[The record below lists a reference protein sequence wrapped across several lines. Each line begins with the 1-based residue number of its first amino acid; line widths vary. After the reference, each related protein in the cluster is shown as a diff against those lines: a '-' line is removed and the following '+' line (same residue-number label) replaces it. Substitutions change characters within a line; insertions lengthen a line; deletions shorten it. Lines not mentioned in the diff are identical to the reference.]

1 MSEEELD
8 DLSMPEEIGE
18 TDSQD
23 EMYEHFS
30 VTVDKGQAPAA
41 DRQIPDHTG
50 WRACSRNRI
59 QAAADS
65 GNILV
70 GRHARQVELQGQAAR
85 PHLRS

>member
-30 VTVDKGQAPAA
+30 VTVDKV
-41 DRQIPDHTG
+41 
-50 WRACSRNRI
+50 RACCGSTN
-59 QAAADS
+59 S
-65 GNILV
+65 
-70 GRHARQVELQGQAAR
+70 
-85 PHLRS
+85 

>member
-30 VTVDKGQAPAA
+30 VTVDKGQGMLRI
-41 DRQIPDHTG
+41 DKFLTNRMEG
-50 WRACSRNRI
+50 VSRNRI
-59 QAAADS
+59 
-65 GNILV
+65 
-70 GRHARQVELQGQAAR
+70 
-85 PHLRS
+85 

>member
-30 VTVDKGQAPAA
+30 VTVDKGQGMLRI
-41 DRQIPDHTG
+41 DKFLTNRMEG
-50 WRACSRNRI
+50 VSRNRI
-59 QAAADS
+59 QAAADGGTS
-65 GNILV
+65 WS
-70 GRHARQVELQGQAAR
+70 AALPSSR
-85 PHLRS
+85 VTRSSRSTASRS

>member
-1 MSEEELD
+1 MSEEEQD

-30 VTVDKGQAPAA
+30 VTVDKGQGMLRI
-41 DRQIPDHTG
+41 DKFLTNRMEDV
-50 WRACSRNRI
+50 SRNRI
-59 QAAADS
+59 QAAADA

-70 GRHARQVELQGQAAR
+70 GAHSRQVELQGQAAR
-85 PHLRS
+85 PHSPS